1 MKIRE
6 GYDYADAFALM
17 CQYYLSL
24 MDGDDHMVDEAFTLM
39 RKHGIVDE
47 DGFPIDEDEEE

>member
-1 MKIRE
+1 MRIKE

-17 CQYYLSL
+17 CQYFVRVVE
-24 MDGDDHMVDEAFTLM
+24 GDDWVLDEAYDLM

-47 DGFPIDEDEEE
+47 NDELIEEDDD